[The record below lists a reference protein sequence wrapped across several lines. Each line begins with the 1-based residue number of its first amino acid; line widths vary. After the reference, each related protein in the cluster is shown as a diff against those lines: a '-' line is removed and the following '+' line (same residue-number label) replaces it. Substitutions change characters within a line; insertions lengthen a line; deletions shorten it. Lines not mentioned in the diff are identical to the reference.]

1 MFDNNNSDNGQRRLR
16 FNFGKKFKR
25 KPYNHELSYQEN
37 MMNLFND
44 YRQWQQD
51 HPQPDCSNMSTREVL
66 EAIVSDFRAQQR
78 EEEEAKKAAQM
89 QAPYGSAQTSY
100 VPTQGSYGMQQNANM
115 SPQRSYVPAGQ
126 VTYGE
131 TETIGAA
138 HQDIDRTQESGWQ
151 NIVRN
156 ADYMSTAARQGL
168 SYGWS
173 DELEGVMGG
182 VGYALGSLVPSWN
195 KNNESMTEA
204 FKRGYITHRDEERQ
218 RLEQARQNAPVLTTV
233 SEAVGAIAS
242 PIGAA
247 KLPNA
252 PYINAIKKTPLKKAT
267 SYGSF
272 YGTGTAE
279 NKDTFGETLG
289 NYAENIGTSMFGN
302 MAGNHFG
309 EKIFGRAAFPI
320 TRNFVEQ
327 GVGTVTEKIYNSLYK
342 NRYNSK

>member
-37 MMNLFND
+37 MMNLIND

-51 HPQPDCSNMSTREVL
+51 NPQPDCSNMSTHEVL

-89 QAPYGSAQTSY
+89 QTPYGSAQTSY
-100 VPTQGSYGMQQNANM
+100 VPTQGSYGMQQNTNI

-126 VTYGE
+126 ATYGE
-131 TETIGAA
+131 TEQIGAA
-138 HQDIDRTQESGWQ
+138 YQDIDRTQESGWQ

-173 DELEGVMGG
+173 DELEGVIGG
-182 VGYALGSLVPSWN
+182 IGYAAGSLVPSWN
-195 KNNESMTEA
+195 KNNESMSEA

-279 NKDTFGETLG
+279 NGNTVGETLG
-289 NYAENIGTSMFGN
+289 NYAENMGLGVISGGVGN
-302 MAGNHFG
+302 WAGSQF
-309 EKIFGRAAFPI
+309 FGRSYFPI
-320 TRNFVEQ
+320 LRNGYEQ
-327 GVGTVTEKIYNSLYK
+327 VSDIGLKQVYNYFRDK
-342 NRYNSK
+342 K

>member
-1 MFDNNNSDNGQRRLR
+1 MFDNSNSNNGQRRLR
-16 FNFGKKFKR
+16 FNFGKKFKC
-25 KPYNHELSYQEN
+25 KPYNHELSEQEN
-37 MMNLFND
+37 MMNLIND

-51 HPQPDCSNMSTREVL
+51 NPQPDCSNMSTREVL
-66 EAIVSDFRAQQR
+66 EAVVSDFRAQQR

-100 VPTQGSYGMQQNANM
+100 VP
-115 SPQRSYVPAGQ
+115 AGQ
-126 VTYGE
+126 ATYGA
-131 TETIGAA
+131 TEQIGAA
-138 HQDIDRTQESGWQ
+138 HQDINGPQESGWQ

-173 DELEGVMGG
+173 DELEGVIGG
-182 VGYALGSLVPSWN
+182 VGYAVGSLVPSWN
-195 KNNESMTEA
+195 KNNESMSEA

-218 RLEQARQNAPVLTTV
+218 KLEEARQNAPFLTTV
-233 SEAVGAIAS
+233 SEAAGAIAS

-279 NKDTFGETLG
+279 NGNTVGETLG
-289 NYAENIGTSMFGN
+289 NYAENVGLGAVGGSIGNWVGGQF
-302 MAGNHFG
+302 
-309 EKIFGRAAFPI
+309 FGRANFPPLRNVYEQI
-320 TRNFVEQ
+320 T
-327 GVGTVTEKIYNSLYK
+327 GTTINKGYNVVK
-342 NRYNSK
+342 DKK

>member
-1 MFDNNNSDNGQRRLR
+1 MFDNSNSNNGQRRLR

-37 MMNLFND
+37 MMNLIND

-51 HPQPDCSNMSTREVL
+51 NPQPDCSNMSTREIL
-66 EAIVSDFRAQQR
+66 EAVVSDFRAQQR

-89 QAPYGSAQTSY
+89 QRAYAPMQNSHAL
-100 VPTQGSYGMQQNANM
+100 QGSYGMQQQANI
-115 SPQRSYVPAGQ
+115 SPQRSYVPASQ
-126 VTYGE
+126 ATYGE
-131 TETIGAA
+131 TETIGGAQQQPA
-138 HQDIDRTQESGWQ
+138 QPQESLWQ
-151 NIVRN
+151 KGVRH

-195 KNNESMTEA
+195 KNNESMSEA

-279 NKDTFGETLG
+279 NGNTVGETLG